1 MRFLKLAVVSFLV
14 LFGLTTA
21 IGLLFP
27 STVKVSRA
35 VNISAPVDSVYKYL
49 EDVKY
54 WKLWMAGAD
63 TGTISFLSAKTAGKG
78 TVATV
83 GTGQVTIVNTTKD
96 SILTEWKSQQGN
108 IQQSAF
114 IVLQSGSTTTVEW
127 YFQQLIGWYPWE
139 RFGSLANDKL
149 LGPVMEESFDKLKK
163 VLEKPAAGFN
173 Q

>member
-1 MRFLKLAVVSFLV
+1 MRFLKLALISFFV
-14 LFGLTTA
+14 LFVLTTA

-35 VNISAPVDSVYKYL
+35 VNISAPHDSVYKYL

-63 TGTISFLSAKTAGKG
+63 TGTISFLSARTAGKG

-83 GTGQVTIVNTTKD
+83 GTGQVTITGTTKD
-96 SILTEWKSQQGN
+96 SINSEWKSEKGN
-108 IQQSAF
+108 VQKSAF
-114 IVLQSGSTTTVEW
+114 IVLTSGTVTTVQW
-127 YFQQLIGWYPWE
+127 YFQQDIGWYPWE

-149 LGPVMEESFDKLKK
+149 LGPVMEESLDKLKTAF
-163 VLEKPAAGFN
+163 EKR
-173 Q
+173 

>member
-1 MRFLKLAVVSFLV
+1 MRFLKLAFISFLV
-14 LFGLTTA
+14 LFSLTTA

-35 VNISAPVDSVYKYL
+35 ANISAPYDSVYKYL

-63 TGTISFLSAKTAGKG
+63 TGTISFLSARTAGKG

-83 GTGQVTIVNTTKD
+83 GTGQVTITSTTKD
-96 SILTEWKSQQGN
+96 SISSEWKSQQGN

-114 IVLQSGSTTTVEW
+114 IVMQSGTTTTVQW
-127 YFQQLIGWYPWE
+127 YFQQEIGWYPWE
-139 RFGSLANDKL
+139 RFGSFANDKL
-149 LGPVMEESFDKLKK
+149 LGPVMEESLDKLKTI
-163 VLEKPAAGFN
+163 LEKR
-173 Q
+173 